1 MEFLLRHH
9 IPSTKLLNQ
18 EYLNILYFK
27 RVLEDINYV
36 DQQPVEKYSVTFVQM
51 TKFEDVSTLIIASEC
66 HTMPLCPT

>member
-18 EYLNILYFK
+18 EYLNNRVIVYFK
-27 RVLEDINYV
+27 RALENINHV

-51 TKFEDVSTLIIASEC
+51 TKMVQR
-66 HTMPLCPT
+66 